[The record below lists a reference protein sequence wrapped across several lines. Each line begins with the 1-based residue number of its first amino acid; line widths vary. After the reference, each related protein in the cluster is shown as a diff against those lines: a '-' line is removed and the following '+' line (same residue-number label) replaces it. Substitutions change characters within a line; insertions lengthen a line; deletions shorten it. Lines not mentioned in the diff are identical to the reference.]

1 MDDPLHLLL
10 RFAHYG
16 LLLGLF
22 GLTAFRSLGLR
33 HMAVGTRIGQGRHA
47 AIAFALLAPFLSAAL
62 LLASVAAMM
71 GQDIWS
77 VEWAVVEAMIE
88 TTSIG
93 WAFIVRSALLLFAL
107 FAMSARSRVHWAR
120 SLAAILYGGALLTL
134 PWSGHAAATEGGIGL
149 LHRLNGGLHLLAAGL
164 WLGAIGWFTV
174 LACRAHRD
182 PNRLAPELLLNAMH
196 RFRPLGIAL
205 VAIVALTGTINA
217 ELIFGLINSGAVMH
231 TGYGQLLMFKIA
243 FAGIMLVCA
252 ARHAAITRIHAAG
265 KWSAVPNATVAAVRA
280 SLATEL
286 LIVIA
291 VLGIVAILGMTSPM
305 DG

>member
-10 RFAHYG
+10 RFAHYAV
-16 LLLGLF
+16 LLGLF
-22 GLTAFRSLGLR
+22 GLTAFRCLGLR
-33 HMAVGTRIGQGRHA
+33 HVAVGTWIGEGGHA
-47 AIAFALLAPFLSAAL
+47 ATAFALLAPFLSAAL

-71 GQDIWS
+71 GQGIWS
-77 VEWAVVEAMIE
+77 VEWAVIEAMIA

-93 WAFIVRSALLLFAL
+93 WAFILRCVLLLFAL
-107 FAMSARSRVHWAR
+107 LAMLSRSRVQWAW

-134 PWSGHAAATEGGIGL
+134 SWSGHAAATEGGIGL
-149 LHRLNGGLHLLAAGL
+149 LHRLNDGLHLLAAGL

-174 LACRAHRD
+174 LARRAHRD

-196 RFRPLGIAL
+196 RFRPLGSAL

-252 ARHAAITRIHAAG
+252 ARHAAITRTHAAG
-265 KWSAVPNATVAAVRA
+265 EGSVAPGAALTTVHA

-286 LIVIA
+286 FIAIA

>member
-33 HMAVGTRIGQGRHA
+33 HVVAGTWIGEGGHA
-47 AIAFALLAPFLSAAL
+47 ATAFALLAPFFSAAL
-62 LLASVAAMM
+62 LVASIAAMM
-71 GQDIWS
+71 GQSIWS

-88 TTSIG
+88 RTSIG
-93 WAFIVRSALLLFAL
+93 WTFILRFALLLLAL
-107 FAMSARSRVHWAR
+107 MAMPTRSRASATWTI
-120 SLAAILYGGALLTL
+120 AAILYGGALLTL

-149 LHRLNGGLHLLAAGL
+149 LHRLNDGLHLLAAGL

-174 LACRAHRD
+174 LVAQAHRGIS
-182 PNRLAPELLLNAMH
+182 RFAPDLLLNAMH

-205 VAIVALTGTINA
+205 VAIVGLTGIINA
-217 ELIFGLINSGAVMH
+217 ELIYGLSNSANVLR
-231 TGYGQLLMFKIA
+231 TVYGQLLIAKIA
-243 FAGIMLVCA
+243 LFGVMLLCA
-252 ARHAAITRIHAAG
+252 ARHAAISTPPTASKG
-265 KWSAVPNATVAAVRA
+265 MVGPGATLASLRA
-280 SLATEL
+280 SLAAEL
-286 LIVIA
+286 LIAIA